1 MLKVH
6 VLPKEALFK
15 TLHERMWMVIED
27 YDEQNFFPT
36 WLASA
41 LVKYKNIHSA
51 GNARNDGQG
60 PPVVLDANGSL
71 ERNVSNW
78 IAGTQ
83 SWVTVNHRESIE
95 K

>member
-41 LVKYKNIHSA
+41 LVGCVKSF
-51 GNARNDGQG
+51 
-60 PPVVLDANGSL
+60 V
-71 ERNVSNW
+71 
-78 IAGTQ
+78 
-83 SWVTVNHRESIE
+83 
-95 K
+95 